1 MNDNPLLEP
10 RYRVPFDSIRAAH
23 VEPAVSILLDDAA
36 LRLERAASADTLNA
50 VDRLTENL
58 DYAMTLV
65 RHLEAVTTYPEL
77 RAAFNAVEP
86 RVSAFYSRIPLNEPL
101 WRALKAYQ
109 ESADAQALAGARRRF
124 LIKTIDSFRRH
135 GADLDAA
142 GKARLEEI
150 DVELAKLCT
159 QFSEHVLD
167 STNAFELVVT
177 GESKLA
183 GLPESAV
190 TAARE
195 SAASKNV
202 EGWRFTLQQPSYVAV
217 MTYLD
222 DPGIRE
228 TVYRAYQTRATR
240 DPYDNRTP
248 VARILEL
255 RRKKAELLG
264 FADFADFVL
273 ADRMAG
279 RGARARSFLDELH
292 ERTEP
297 FFRRENEELQAF
309 RRAQP
314 LEAWDI
320 GYYAEK
326 LRRERYDFD
335 EEMLRPYFPLERVVA
350 GMFALV
356 ERLFGT
362 RVEEDEGVAG
372 WDPKVRCYR
381 IADLDGT
388 HLGGFY
394 ADWYPR
400 ENKRGGAWMDAFIT
414 GGPRNG
420 HFEAHLGAICGNLSP
435 PVGGRPALL
444 THRDVETIFHE
455 FGHLLH
461 HCLSRVEVRSLS
473 GTSVPW
479 DFVELPSQIMEN
491 WCWEREALDLFAAH
505 WETGERIPEDLFGR
519 MKRARTFRS
528 ANAMMRQLG
537 FGITDLALHSE
548 YRPEK
553 DGDPIEYGRRM
564 IARFSP
570 APLPAEHAAL
580 AAFTHLFGNPVG
592 YAAGYYSYKWAEV
605 LDADAFT
612 RFRREGVFS
621 REAGLAFRRS
631 ILERG
636 DSEDPMV
643 LFRQY
648 MGRDPSADAL
658 MERAGLI
665 APPS

>member
-10 RYRVPFDSIRAAH
+10 RYRVPFDKIRATH
-23 VEPAVSILLDDAA
+23 VEPAMSILLEDAA
-36 LRLERAASADTLNA
+36 RRLERAASADTLNA

-65 RHLEAVTTYPEL
+65 RHLEAVTTCPEL
-77 RAAFNAVEP
+77 RAAYNAVEP

-101 WRALKAYQ
+101 WRAIKAYQ
-109 ESADAQALAGARRRF
+109 QSAEAQALAGARRRF
-124 LIKTIDSFRRH
+124 LTKTIDSFRRH

-142 GKARLEEI
+142 GKAKLEEI
-150 DVELAKLCT
+150 DVEMAKLCT
-159 QFSEHVLD
+159 QFSERVLD

-177 GESKLA
+177 DESKLA

-202 EGWRFTLQQPSYVAV
+202 DGWRFTLQQPSYIAV
-217 MTYLD
+217 MTYLE
-222 DPGIRE
+222 DPGLRE
-228 TVYRAYQTRATR
+228 TVYRAYQTRATC
-240 DPYDNRTP
+240 DPHDNRDG

-255 RRKKAELLG
+255 RRRKAELLG

-279 RGARARSFLDELH
+279 SGARARSFLDELH
-292 ERTEP
+292 RRSEP
-297 FFRRENEELQAF
+297 FFRGENEELQTF
-309 RRAQP
+309 RGAPP
-314 LEAWDI
+314 LEPWDI

-335 EEMLRPYFPLERVVA
+335 EEMLRPYFPLEKVVA

-356 ERLFGT
+356 ERLFGIS
-362 RVEEDEGVAG
+362 VQQDEGVAG
-372 WDPKVRCYR
+372 WDPNVRCYR

-414 GGPRNG
+414 GGPRDG
-420 HFEAHLGAICGNLSP
+420 GFAAHLGAICGNLSP

-491 WCWEREALDLFAAH
+491 WCWEREALDLFAAQ
-505 WETGERIPEDLFGR
+505 WETGERIPEELFAR

-564 IARFSP
+564 IAKFSP
-570 APLPAEHAAL
+570 SPLPAGHAAL

-612 RFRREGVFS
+612 RFRSEGVFS

-648 MGRDPSADAL
+648 MGR
-658 MERAGLI
+658 
-665 APPS
+665 